1 MSHAAGGRVQA
12 LALGALCVGL
22 VAVAAAYGSAFIVA
36 GGASWS
42 VPAFAIGVNMAAGA
56 MMVLGAARGGR
67 IGVLLVPI
75 VVTVSIVA
83 AGMLVAW
90 ALPSGAEPLW
100 LGLPRRA
107 AIVLYGV
114 GLLPLFIL
122 PLAYAWTFER
132 MTLREEDIGRVRAMR
147 AEMRRD
153 GADDAHG
160 PVA

>member
-1 MSHAAGGRVQA
+1 MSHAAGGRAQSF
-12 LALGALCVGL
+12 ALGTLCVGL
-22 VAVAAAYGSAFIVA
+22 LAIAIAYGSAFIVR
-36 GGASWS
+36 GGAAWS
-42 VPAFAIGVNMAAGA
+42 APVFAVGVSMAAGA

-67 IGVLLVPI
+67 IGVLLAPI

-90 ALPSGAEPLW
+90 ALPSGPEPLW

-122 PLAYAWTFER
+122 PLAYAWTFDR
-132 MTLREEDIGRVRAMR
+132 MTLREDDIQRVRAMR
-147 AEMRRD
+147 EEMRRV
-153 GADDAHG
+153 GVGERG
-160 PVA
+160 PRA

>member
-1 MSHAAGGRVQA
+1 MSHAAGGRTPSF
-12 LALGALCVGL
+12 ALGTLCVGL
-22 VAVAAAYGSAFIVA
+22 IAIAVAYGSAFVVT
-36 GGASWS
+36 GGARWS
-42 VPAFAIGVNMAAGA
+42 APVFALGASMAAGA

-67 IGVLLVPI
+67 IGVLLAPI

-83 AGMLVAW
+83 AGMLAAW
-90 ALPSGAEPLW
+90 ALPSGPEPLW

-122 PLAYAWTFER
+122 PLAYAWTFDR
-132 MTLREEDIGRVRAMR
+132 ITLREEDMRRVRAMR

-153 GADDAHG
+153 AGGDERG
-160 PVA
+160 PLA